1 MNYEAPPKKEKE
13 SLLKEQAWQL
23 PSGISGFLW
32 ISDSCVFSPFQPVM
46 IIVTNTLVIHFCF

>member
-1 MNYEAPPKKEKE
+1 MNCKAPPKKLEE

-32 ISDSCVFSPFQPVM
+32 TSDSWRAVNIAVYGVAKNQ
-46 IIVTNTLVIHFCF
+46 TGLNN